1 MSKEQEKL
9 AGLIKEKFQEASS
22 EDRTKQEEKWAAQDE
37 TNAKILEENVDL
49 KAQMDA
55 MQDKKFKSSGKFGDT
70 VYQYKGYNP
79 DHSKNFKGTLTHG
92 EAEQVASVYC
102 KMVKDAGGFSTAQIA
117 KLENTEEKAIDFAS
131 EMPQGYGST
140 IMGLSELTSSALG
153 YMNVINID
161 APVFTAPV
169 KAVRETSDAQASAT
183 TNVATSITAS
193 NIVWTVDVRIG
204 SYAEIRVDQ
213 LEDAAF
219 DIINGWVVPMQAEGI
234 GQYVD
239 TEVFNGTNSVFTTSI
254 VDATASVTPSGVVNT
269 AAAIT
274 FANLN
279 TMYHAVEW
287 ERGLGDCKWFGSR
300 PARGA
305 ANGIVDTYGRPLLQ
319 TVPVSG
325 RPFTTLFDSEYVI
338 TPVIAN
344 APANGAMRL
353 AFGDPKHYTIVL
365 RGSLTNL
372 VNPYIKM
379 KEDVV
384 QFIAKLRGDGNIDD
398 HATASSSGA
407 WTSLKR
413 TDS

>member
-37 TNAKILEENVDL
+37 TNAKILEENTDL
-49 KAQMDA
+49 KAQLDA
-55 MQDKKFKSSGKFGDT
+55 MQDKKFKSSGKLGDAT
-70 VYQYKGYNP
+70 YEFKGYNP
-79 DHSKNFKGTLTHG
+79 EFNKNFKGTLTHT

-102 KMVKDAGGFSTAQIA
+102 KMVKDKDGFSTDQLTN
-117 KLENTEEKAIDFAS
+117 LEAKAIDFAS
-131 EMPQGYGST
+131 EMPQSFGTT
-140 IMGLSELTSSALG
+140 ILGLGELSSSALR

-169 KAVRETSDAQASAT
+169 KATRETADAQASAT
-183 TNVATSITAS
+183 ASTSTSITAS
-193 NIVWTVDVRIG
+193 NIVWTVDKRIG
-204 SYAEIRVDQ
+204 SYAEVRVDQ

-219 DIINGWVVPMQAEGI
+219 DIINGWVVPLQAEAI

-239 TEVFNGTNSVFTTSI
+239 AEVFNGTNSIFTTSI
-254 VDATASVTPSGVVNT
+254 VDATGSVTPSGVVNV

-279 TMYHAVEW
+279 TMYHAVQW
-287 ERGLGDCKWFGSR
+287 ERGLGNCMWFGSR
-300 PARGA
+300 PALAACRGL
-305 ANGIVDTYGRPLLQ
+305 VDTYGQPIMW
-319 TVPVSG
+319 TVPVAG
-325 RPFTTLFDSEYVI
+325 RPFTTVLGSEYAI
-338 TPVIAN
+338 TPVIADV
-344 APANGAMRL
+344 PANGAIRL

-372 VNPYIKM
+372 VNPYILM

-384 QFIAKLRGDGNIDD
+384 QFIAKLRADGNIDD

-407 WTSLKR
+407 WTNLKR
-413 TDS
+413 DDS